1 MRANRMTPQKTI
13 LSKRRRGPGGRE
25 RLERLASALGCCVA
39 TVRRAEAQGA
49 PVESR
54 EGMSA
59 WFAARKNVPR
69 GAAKALGGVLAEIEA
84 LKLRKVELQI
94 EWLKIQ
100 IAKDRGELIP
110 AERVIPGVIR
120 LAREM
125 RNDFEEFVRNIP
137 GWTGLP
143 REEIGRRL
151 AKKCA
156 ELADR
161 LDRGFAELLGE

>member
-1 MRANRMTPQKTI
+1 M
-13 LSKRRRGPGGRE
+13 
-25 RLERLASALGCCVA
+25 ERLAAALGCCVA

-54 EGMSA
+54 DGMSA

-100 IAKDRGELIP
+100 IAKDSGELIP
-110 AERVIPGVIR
+110 AERVVPGVIR

-143 REEIGRRL
+143 REEIRRRL
-151 AKKCA
+151 VARITA
-156 ELADR
+156 ILER
-161 LDRGFAELLGE
+161 LDRGFAGLLGQWGG